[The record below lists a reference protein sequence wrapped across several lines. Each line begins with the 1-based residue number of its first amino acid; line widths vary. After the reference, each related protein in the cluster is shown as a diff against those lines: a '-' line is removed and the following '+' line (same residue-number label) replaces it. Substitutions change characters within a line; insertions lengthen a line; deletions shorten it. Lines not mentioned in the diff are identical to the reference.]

1 MTPFSI
7 KSIIFLFMLI
17 IEFYWKIVLL
27 KSKMRLWE
35 LLKILS
41 LRIQPH
47 FILHFN
53 EYFEFLHA
61 MFLLS
66 NNAKIYRNRFLLGPK
81 TYHQRRAKL

>member
-7 KSIIFLFMLI
+7 KSIIFLLMLI

-27 KSKMRLWE
+27 KSKMSLWK

-41 LRIQPH
+41 LKIQPH
-47 FILHFN
+47 FIIQFN
-53 EYFEFLHA
+53 EYFELSHA

-66 NNAKIYRNRFLLGPK
+66 NTAKIHRNRFLLGPK
-81 TYHQRRAKL
+81 TYHKWRA